1 MEPHALARR
10 VLRAVHAL
18 SQRSAE
24 PSLPALLAV
33 VPDSPARVCATLLA
47 LDAQGFL
54 DGERL
59 RLTLRG
65 FAAVQAPRAVAFER
79 RRNARLRK
87 AFRVA

>member
-1 MEPHALARR
+1 LI
-10 VLRAVHAL
+10 
-18 SQRSAE
+18 
-24 PSLPALLAV
+24 
-33 VPDSPARVCATLLA
+33 A

-79 RRNARLRK
+79 RKGPRDARLRK